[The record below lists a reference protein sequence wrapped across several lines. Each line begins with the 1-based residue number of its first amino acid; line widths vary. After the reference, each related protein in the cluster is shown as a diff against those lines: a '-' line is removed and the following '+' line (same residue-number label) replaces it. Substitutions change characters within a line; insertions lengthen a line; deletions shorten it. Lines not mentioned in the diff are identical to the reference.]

1 MVITF
6 NEIMGSSARFSS
18 ANCSQRGVCSGIG
31 QGPAGPGV
39 VEQCLGDLHWPLPVT
54 QWLVNHVMHLSAFV
68 PVICLSGGD
77 KAGRGDA
84 RPGSIVQV
92 PPPTPHICPSFPS
105 FSLLH
110 DCLFCHYFLTAGGNS
125 GNLVNPLTTNC
136 PLLPR
141 CLNKQNGGGGS
152 QARPEL

>member
-92 PPPTPHICPSFPS
+92 PPPPPTSALLSPLFPCS
-105 FSLLH
+105 TTA
-110 DCLFCHYFLTAGGNS
+110 YFATIF
-125 GNLVNPLTTNC
+125 
-136 PLLPR
+136 
-141 CLNKQNGGGGS
+141 
-152 QARPEL
+152 